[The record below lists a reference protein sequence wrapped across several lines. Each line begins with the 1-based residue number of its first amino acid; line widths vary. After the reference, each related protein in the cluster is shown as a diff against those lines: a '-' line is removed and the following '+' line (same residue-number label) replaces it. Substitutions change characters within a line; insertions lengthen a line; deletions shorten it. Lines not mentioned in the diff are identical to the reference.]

1 MGHSPMPRSPII
13 PLLFPPKIR
22 LECLV
27 TNSYTSFVTSYSGLL
42 FYANNFHQYSVTLS
56 CIIFLCLCRLQQF
69 FNADFIH
76 SDQPYNYLNL
86 LTVFTVSVDRF
97 TSSLIWQLTQISCD
111 VCMCLQFSF
120 ISVFSFVNF
129 FTLNCD
135 NYFLQPV
142 TYLLL
147 NFVSFCYFGSE
158 VGHVTSIFGYNSDG

>member
-1 MGHSPMPRSPII
+1 MRMGHSPMPRSPII

-22 LECLV
+22 LECLI

-86 LTVFTVSVDRF
+86 PTVFTVSIDRFTSLYVALRRF

-111 VCMCLQFSF
+111 VCKCLQFSF
-120 ISVFSFVNF
+120 IFVFSFVHL

-135 NYFLQPV
+135 NYNL
-142 TYLLL
+142 
-147 NFVSFCYFGSE
+147 
-158 VGHVTSIFGYNSDG
+158 